1 MRKLILFIGALIG
14 LAYLINGGSGPT
26 NSTAITSS
34 TAIKTDLRNGILN
47 GRQADVSSLPVI
59 QLADEYDRNEIAT
72 DLRLKGKIVEVSGT
86 VDSITKDVWGFLR
99 VGLVTRNQFLHASM
113 QVDSRQETTLA
124 NLRKGQL
131 VTFRC
136 QKMKRWAGAPYGD
149 DCILM

>member
-1 MRKLILFIGALIG
+1 MRKLILFVGALIG
-14 LAYLINGGSGPT
+14 LVYLINGGSGPT
-26 NSTAITSS
+26 NSTATTSS

-47 GRQADVSSLPVI
+47 GRQADVISLPVI

-86 VDSITKDVWGFLR
+86 VHSITKDALGYLR
-99 VGLVTRNQFLHASM
+99 VGLVTRNQYLPASM
-113 QVDSRQETTLA
+113 QVDKIQEATLA
-124 NLRKGQL
+124 NLRKGQP

-136 QKMKRWAGAPYGD
+136 QRMQRWVGAPFGN